1 MVLIKHFRS
10 TSLWKAFVLNAICTT
25 LTIFIAVAVNNYLD
39 KIDKNNDDK
48 NNDDKN
54 NDKYTAIL
62 NTILTLLITFC
73 TALLSY
79 YIMYITF
86 GYGGGML
93 SS

>member
-25 LTIFIAVAVNNYLD
+25 LTIYIAVTVNNYLD
-39 KIDKNNDDK
+39 KIDK

>member
-25 LTIFIAVAVNNYLD
+25 LTIFIAVTVNNYLD
-39 KIDKNNDDK
+39 KIDK

>member
-48 NNDDKN
+48 NND
-54 NDKYTAIL
+54 KYTAIL

>member
-25 LTIFIAVAVNNYLD
+25 LTIYIAVTVNNYLD

-48 NNDDKN
+48 NND
-54 NDKYTAIL
+54 KYTTIL

-93 SS
+93 SSVT